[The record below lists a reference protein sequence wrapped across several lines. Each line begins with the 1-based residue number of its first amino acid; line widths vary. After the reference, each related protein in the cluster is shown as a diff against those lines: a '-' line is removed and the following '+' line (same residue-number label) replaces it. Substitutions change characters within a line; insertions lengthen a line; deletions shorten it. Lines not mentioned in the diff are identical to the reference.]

1 MELTQKDRAFRII
14 GKLRAVSGADLPAP
28 YKLHAVLMLAEF
40 LNYGKIEDALV
51 NEDTMK
57 NMLEVC
63 GDLEALIESIKD

>member
-1 MELTQKDRAFRII
+1 MELTQKDRVFRII
-14 GKLRAVSGADLPAP
+14 GKLRDVSAADLPTP
-28 YKLHAVLMLAEF
+28 YRLNAVLVLAEF
-40 LNYGKIEDALV
+40 LNYGKIEDAIV